1 MTNVTSLR
9 GAPGVPYVR
18 LLGDVDV
25 VGVADVEHDDPG
37 ARARWASTVRRGTEL
52 VAFLTEH
59 PGASAVRVHEAM
71 WPDTWHAGAK
81 AATSRNN
88 LVCRVRRWLGTAED
102 GTPYVP
108 VVSSDSYRLHPDVRS
123 DWQDFRALVGESV
136 TTAPTPALVRALS
149 LVRDAPL
156 SGVKPGRYLWA
167 GMLRDRMLSQ
177 ISAAAHELAVRGLRA
192 GEGKIARSAATV
204 GRMIDPVDEGHWR
217 NAMRAEAMLRHPAA
231 VDQLMG
237 DLRRTLDALDC
248 GYQPEDATVQLLD
261 QLHQS
266 WRESA

>member
-18 LLGDVDV
+18 LLGDVEV
-25 VGVADVEHDDPG
+25 IGVADVEHDDPIK
-37 ARARWASTVRRGTEL
+37 RSRWASMVRRGTEL

-59 PGASAVRVHEAM
+59 PGASAVQVHAAM
-71 WPDTWHAGAK
+71 WPDTWHAGAN

-88 LVCRVRRWLGTAED
+88 LVCRVRRWLGDAED

-108 VVSSDSYRLHPDVRS
+108 LVDADGYRLHPDVRS
-123 DWQDFRALVGESV
+123 DWQEFRALIGESV

-149 LVRDAPL
+149 LVRGAPL
-156 SGVKPGRYLWA
+156 SGVNPDRYQWA

-192 GEGKIARSAATV
+192 GEGKLMRSAATV
-204 GRMIDPVDEGHWR
+204 GRVIDPVDEGHWR
-217 NAMRAEAMLRHPAA
+217 NAMRAEALLRHPAA

-237 DLRRTLDALDC
+237 DLRRTLDALGC

-266 WRESA
+266 WRKSA